1 MVSGQGSSAPEL
13 SGPAERNGHKESG
26 SMIDK
31 RADTQKDNLRT
42 GDPFWLDAPRT
53 SVRKKSDPGR
63 DRHDV
68 IVVGTG
74 ISGAL
79 TAEALT
85 RAGKTVLLVDR
96 RDPARGSTAAST
108 AMIQHEI
115 DVPLSMLCGQIGT
128 RAANAAWRRSVRA
141 VNDLIALTQELEISC
156 QMSPKTSLYLSGNQL
171 DAEALRAEAK
181 ARKAAGIDAE
191 LIDALRLKE
200 EYGIERDAAI
210 LSHDSA
216 SANPVQLTA
225 GLLRVAQTRG
235 AIIASP
241 VEITDMAESAT
252 GVALATSAGR
262 VLLADHVVFCTGYEF
277 LPQMQSSAHS
287 KTSTWAIA
295 CEVVG
300 AVPDWMHDTI
310 VWEASDPYLYFRT
323 EPSGKLIAGGE
334 DEDTDEKNTSKTI
347 LKRKAKAIAAKFANL
362 TGLKTRK
369 PDYAWAAPFSVTKD
383 GLPIID
389 RVKDYDRVFA
399 VMGFG
404 GNGITFS
411 TIAAQIVSAAIGGK
425 IDADSRLFQLR

>member
-1 MVSGQGSSAPEL
+1 M
-13 SGPAERNGHKESG
+13 NK
-26 SMIDK
+26 K
-31 RADTQKDNLRT
+31 RAETQKDNLRT

-53 SVRKKSDPGR
+53 SVRRKSDPGR
-63 DRHDV
+63 DRYDV
-68 IVVGTG
+68 IIVGTG

-85 RAGKTVLLVDR
+85 RAGKTVLVVDR

-115 DVPLSMLCGQIGT
+115 DVPLSTLRRQIGT
-128 RAANAAWRRSVRA
+128 PAANAAWRRSVRA
-141 VNDLIALTQELEISC
+141 VNDLIALTGELEISC
-156 QMSPKTSLYLSGNQL
+156 QMSPKASLYLAGNQL
-171 DAEALRAEAK
+171 DAEALRGEAK
-181 ARKAAGIDAE
+181 ARSEAGIDNE
-191 LIDALRLKE
+191 FIDRARLKE
-200 EYGIERDAAI
+200 QYGIERDAAI

-225 GLLRVAQTRG
+225 GLLRVAQKRG

-241 VEITDMAESAT
+241 VEITDMAEFAT
-252 GVALATSAGR
+252 GVALATSGGR

-277 LPQMQSSAHS
+277 LPQMQSSFHS

-300 AVPDWMHDTI
+300 KMPEWMENTI
-310 VWEASDPYLYFRT
+310 FWEASDPYLYFRT

-334 DEDTDEKNTSKTI
+334 DEETDDKNTSKKI
-347 LKRKAKAIAAKFANL
+347 LKRKAKTIAANIEKV

-389 RVKDYDRVFA
+389 RVKGYERVFA

-411 TIAAQIVSAAIGGK
+411 MIAAQIVSAAIDGNT
-425 IDADSRLFQLR
+425 DADAKLFKLR